1 MESSASRAIDPIDAS
16 VGERVRQLRR
26 QREMSLQQVALRA
39 ELSVGFL
46 SQIER
51 GLRKP
56 SAEILQQIA
65 RALEIS
71 SETLYVRAGIL
82 DEPTDELDLIAE
94 IRRDRHINEDQK
106 KTMVR
111 IYESFRRENEPTG

>member
-1 MESSASRAIDPIDAS
+1 
-16 VGERVRQLRR
+16 
-26 QREMSLQQVALRA
+26 
-39 ELSVGFL
+39 
-46 SQIER
+46 
-51 GLRKP
+51 
-56 SAEILQQIA
+56 
-65 RALEIS
+65 
-71 SETLYVRAGIL
+71 VRAGIL